1 MLLKLSVILLKWWV
15 RELVTQYEVGPKA
28 LQSSSNYSAV
38 QKIIG
43 LLTMMRLPNCVM
55 IGFAVIVGEIIS
67 SSTLPA
73 RAVFY
78 GFTAGFFL
86 LAASMVVNDYFDR
99 EIDLINEPKR
109 PLPSGVVSAKEA
121 LSFAAILGSLGLL
134 SASNTGTPTL
144 VLALLSLVIMMSY
157 NARLKKTG
165 LLGNVLVST
174 NVAIPFVYGGF
185 AVVSLN
191 WSLGIFALLAF
202 LSSVGREIVKGI
214 VDVPG
219 DTSRGVRSIAV
230 TRGNVVA
237 AKYGAALFLAA
248 VALSA
253 VPLLFGLVTYYY
265 IPLVAICDIGFV
277 LTAYSILS
285 NASPRNAKR
294 NKKYVLLWMTFGL
307 LAFVVGSM

>member
-1 MLLKLSVILLKWWV
+1 M
-15 RELVTQYEVGPKA
+15 
-28 LQSSSNYSAV
+28 QSNANYSMV
-38 QKIIG
+38 QKIVG

-67 SSTLPA
+67 SVIVPS
-73 RAVFY
+73 RAAFY
-78 GFTAGFFL
+78 GFMAGFLL

-109 PLPSGVVSAKEA
+109 PLPSGVVSRTEA

-134 SASNTGTPTL
+134 SASKTGIPTL
-144 VLALLSLVIMMSY
+144 LIALLSLVIMISY
-157 NARLKKTG
+157 NARVKKTG

-185 AVVSLN
+185 AVASLN
-191 WSLGIFALLAF
+191 WSLAIFALLAF

-219 DTSRGVRSIAV
+219 DKSRGVRSIAV
-230 TRGNVVA
+230 TKGNA
-237 AKYGAALFLAA
+237 IAGKYGATLFLAA

-253 VPLLFGLVTYYY
+253 LPLLFGLVTYYY
-265 IPLVAICDIGFV
+265 IPLVVICDIGFV
-277 LTAYSILS
+277 LTAYSILI
-285 NASPRNAKR
+285 NPSPGNAKR
-294 NKKYVLLWMTFGL
+294 SKKYVLLWMTFGL
-307 LAFVVGSM
+307 LAFVLGSL

>member
-1 MLLKLSVILLKWWV
+1 M
-15 RELVTQYEVGPKA
+15 
-28 LQSSSNYSAV
+28 QSNANYSMV
-38 QKIIG
+38 QKIVG

-67 SSTLPA
+67 SVIVPS

-78 GFTAGFFL
+78 GFMAGFFL

-109 PLPSGVVSAKEA
+109 PLPSGVVSTTEA

-134 SASNTGTPTL
+134 SASKTGIPTL
-144 VLALLSLVIMMSY
+144 LIALLSLVIMISY
-157 NARLKKTG
+157 NARVKKTG

-185 AVVSLN
+185 AVASLN
-191 WSLGIFALLAF
+191 WSLAIFALLAF

-219 DTSRGVRSIAV
+219 DKSRGVRSIAV
-230 TRGNVVA
+230 TKGNA
-237 AKYGAALFLAA
+237 IAGKYGATLFLAA

-253 VPLLFGLVTYYY
+253 LPLLFGLVTYYY
-265 IPLVAICDIGFV
+265 IPLVVICDIGFV
-277 LTAYSILS
+277 LTAYSILI
-285 NASPRNAKR
+285 NPSPGNAKR
-294 NKKYVLLWMTFGL
+294 SKKYVLLWMTFGL
-307 LAFVVGSM
+307 LAFVLGSL

>member
-1 MLLKLSVILLKWWV
+1 M
-15 RELVTQYEVGPKA
+15 
-28 LQSSSNYSAV
+28 QSNANYSMV
-38 QKIIG
+38 QKIVG

-67 SSTLPA
+67 SVIVPS

-78 GFTAGFFL
+78 GFMAGFFL

-109 PLPSGVVSAKEA
+109 PLPSGVVSTTEA

-134 SASNTGTPTL
+134 SASKTGIPTL
-144 VLALLSLVIMMSY
+144 LIALLSLVIMISY
-157 NARLKKTG
+157 NARVKKTG

-185 AVVSLN
+185 AVDSLN
-191 WSLGIFALLAF
+191 WSLAIFALLAF
-202 LSSVGREIVKGI
+202 LSSVGREIVNGI

-219 DTSRGVRSIAV
+219 DKSRGVRSIAV
-230 TRGNVVA
+230 TKGNA
-237 AKYGAALFLAA
+237 IAGKYGATLFLAA

-253 VPLLFGLVTYYY
+253 LPLLFGLVTYYY
-265 IPLVAICDIGFV
+265 IPLVVICDIGFV
-277 LTAYSILS
+277 LTAYSILI
-285 NASPRNAKR
+285 NPSPGNAKR
-294 NKKYVLLWMTFGL
+294 SKKYVLLWMTFGL
-307 LAFVVGSM
+307 LAFVLGSL